1 MPKKEDISTPVK
13 TSCFKMPSSF
23 EIATMCHVCNKKFVN
38 RSLLKEHLRL
48 EHGQSFDEE
57 NKNEIANQ
65 HGEKSDK
72 TKDLCGCSR
81 SECRKVHEK
90 EKLFHCKDCDK
101 HFTSKASLTQHN
113 NQVHEEKQFDC
124 KKCNKYFNSE
134 RSLKAHDNSVHARKE
149 AITVVIR

>member
-1 MPKKEDISTPVK
+1 
-13 TSCFKMPSSF
+13 MPSSF

-65 HGEKSDK
+65 QEQNF
-72 TKDLCGCSR
+72 CGCSR
-81 SECRKVHEK
+81 SECKKVHER
-90 EKLFHCKDCDK
+90 EKLFHCQVCDK
-101 HFTSKASLTQHN
+101 YFTLRASLTRHN
-113 NQVHEEKQFDC
+113 NEVHEEKPFDC
-124 KKCNKYFNSE
+124 KKCDKFFTSE

-149 AITVVIR
+149 AITVVIKYLRPEFKFPAKLKKFFFQY